1 MSIFTEHKTVADR
14 SASDRRRH
22 KQKIEKAIKEG
33 IHDIVAEESIIGQDG
48 KKKIRI
54 PVRGIKEYRFV
65 YGDNENNKKV
75 GSAPGA
81 DIKRGQKI
89 GNGKQKQKVKD
100 PNKPGN
106 EPGEEYYDVEIT
118 LEELAHYLF
127 DDLQL
132 PDLEKKSLKKVISEK
147 IKRKG
152 YRKEGIKPR
161 LDKKKSAIQR
171 IKRKK
176 ATERHARPEGKWELD
191 ENGAQKYVPAT
202 KDEESFPFH
211 ENDLVYRH
219 YKPSQKECSN
229 AVIFFV
235 MDISG
240 SMTKEKKFIARSFYF
255 LLYHFIRSKYENT
268 EIVFVSHDTNAYEV
282 NEEQF
287 FKRGNSGGTLVSS
300 GLEMVLEIINKRY
313 HPNSWNIYCFQCSD
327 GDNWPEDTEKTLTA
341 AEKIRD
347 VSQLFG
353 YCEIVPGGES
363 SSTWFEES
371 RLSKVYESIV
381 ARKLKIVSV
390 ASKSDI
396 WPAFKRLFGGK
407 TNRKRRIIASN

>member
-1 MSIFTEHKTVADR
+1 MGFRHDRRVRLVSTFNEHKTVADR

-22 KQKIEKAIKEG
+22 KQKIERAIKDG

-48 KKKIRI
+48 KKKIKI

-65 YGDNENNKKV
+65 YGDNSNNKKV

-81 DIKRGQKI
+81 DIQRGQNI
-89 GNGKQKQKVKD
+89 GDNKKKGKGKPD
-100 PNKPGN
+100 KPGN
-106 EPGEEYYDVEIT
+106 DPGEEYYEVEIT

-127 DDLQL
+127 DDLKL
-132 PDLEKKSLKKVISEK
+132 PDLEKKSLKKITSEK

-176 ATERHARPEGKWELD
+176 ASARVG
-191 ENGAQKYVPAT
+191 VS
-202 KDEESFPFH
+202 EEEHFPFH
-211 ENDLVYRH
+211 ENDLIYRH
-219 YKPSQKECSN
+219 FKPSKKECSN

-282 NEEQF
+282 SEDQF
-287 FKRGNSGGTLVSS
+287 FSRGNSGGTLVSS
-300 GLEMVLEIINKRY
+300 SLELVCEIINKRF

-327 GDNWPEDTEKTLTA
+327 GDNWPEDTSKVLAA

-347 VSQLFG
+347 CSQLFG
-353 YCEIVPGGES
+353 YCEIAPKGETN
-363 SSTWFEES
+363 TWFEDS
-371 RLSKVYESIV
+371 KLSKVYEAVIG
-381 ARKLKIVSV
+381 RKMKTVHIS
-390 ASKSDI
+390 SKSDI
-396 WPAFKRLFGGK
+396 WPSFKRLFGGK
-407 TNRKRRIIASN
+407 AKRRTIVSN